1 MEFEWHEEKR
11 QSNLEKHGVDFRDAI
26 RVFQDEK
33 RLWGFDD
40 RHSDFEDRWWTVGM
54 THDTV
59 LTVVWTERGGVIRL
73 ISARR
78 ATRDEQTAY
87 YESLAR

>member
-59 LTVVWTERGGVIRL
+59 LTVVWTEHGGVIRL